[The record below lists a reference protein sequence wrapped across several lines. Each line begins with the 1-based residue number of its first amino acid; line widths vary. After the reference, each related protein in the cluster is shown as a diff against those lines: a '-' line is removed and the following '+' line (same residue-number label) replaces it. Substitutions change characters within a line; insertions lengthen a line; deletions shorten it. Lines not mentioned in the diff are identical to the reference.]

1 MSPVKI
7 APLIYPKIATAI
19 HMSEYHIRI
28 QDIQP
33 KDRPR
38 ERLLKNGPSA
48 LSDSE
53 LLAIILRT
61 GTKGENV
68 LNLCSRILATYNI
81 QQLSR
86 TPPTRLKE
94 IHGVGTA
101 KAAEITA
108 LFELAR
114 RLETFTEEEKPRI
127 SSPEAAYQFIYPKLR
142 EQKKESFIALHLDTK
157 NQLICEETVSI
168 GSLNAN
174 IVHPR
179 EVFKTA
185 IQESAAAIIVA
196 HNHPSGD
203 PAPSQNDIDITR
215 KLIDTG
221 KIVGIELYDHIII
234 GDGRYLS
241 MKEQNLI

>member
-1 MSPVKI
+1 
-7 APLIYPKIATAI
+7 
-19 HMSEYHIRI
+19 MSEYHIRI

-38 ERLLKNGPSA
+38 ERLLKKGPSA

-61 GTKGENV
+61 GTRGENV
-68 LNLCSRILATYNI
+68 LNLCSRILSTYNI
-81 QQLSR
+81 QQLSCAS
-86 TPPTRLKE
+86 PTKLQE
-94 IHGVGTA
+94 IHGIGTA
-101 KAAEITA
+101 KAAEMTA
-108 LFELAR
+108 MFELAR

-127 SSPEAAYQFIYPKLR
+127 SSPEAAYRFLYPKLR

-157 NQLICEETVSI
+157 NKLLREETVSV

-203 PAPSQNDIDITR
+203 PTPSQNDIDITR
-215 KLIDTG
+215 KLVETG
-221 KIVGIELYDHIII
+221 RVMGIELYDHIII
-234 GDGRYLS
+234 GNGRFLS
-241 MKEQNLI
+241 LKEQNLI

>member
-1 MSPVKI
+1 
-7 APLIYPKIATAI
+7 
-19 HMSEYHIRI
+19 MSEYHIRI
-28 QDIQP
+28 QDLKPQ
-33 KDRPR
+33 DRPR
-38 ERLLKNGPSA
+38 ERLLINGPSA

-61 GTKGENV
+61 GTRGENV
-68 LNLCSRILATYNI
+68 LNLCSRILSTYNI

-86 TPPTRLKE
+86 ASPTKLQE
-94 IHGVGTA
+94 IRGVGAA
-101 KAAEITA
+101 KAAEMTA
-108 LFELAR
+108 MFELAR
-114 RLETFTEEEKPRI
+114 RLETFTEEERPRI
-127 SSPEAAYQFIYPKLR
+127 SSPEAAYRFLYPKLR

-157 NQLICEETVSI
+157 NRLLCEETVSV

-203 PAPSQNDIDITR
+203 PAPSQSDIDITR
-215 KLIDTG
+215 KLVETG
-221 KIVGIELYDHIII
+221 RVVGIELYDHIIV
-234 GDGRYLS
+234 GDGRFLS
-241 MKEQNLI
+241 LKEQNLI

>member
-1 MSPVKI
+1 MP
-7 APLIYPKIATAI
+7 
-19 HMSEYHIRI
+19 EYHLRI
-28 QDIQP
+28 SDIQP
-33 KDRPR
+33 EDRPR
-38 ERLLKNGPSA
+38 ERLIKYGPSG
-48 LSDSE
+48 LSESE
-53 LLAIILRT
+53 LLSIILRI

-68 LNLCSRILATYNI
+68 LNMSSRILSLYNI

-86 TPPTRLKE
+86 VSLTGLQQIPG
-94 IHGVGTA
+94 IGSV
-101 KAAEITA
+101 KAAEIVA

-114 RLETFTEEEKPRI
+114 RLESFTEEEKPRI
-127 SSPEAAYQFIYPKLR
+127 SSPEAVYRFIYPKLR
-142 EQKKESFIALHLDTK
+142 EQKKESFIALYLDTK
-157 NQLICEETVSI
+157 NQLIREEIISI

-185 IQESAAAIIVA
+185 IAESAAAIIVA

-215 KLIDTG
+215 KLIETG
-221 KIVGIELYDHIII
+221 RIVGIDLYDHIIT
-234 GDGRYLS
+234 GNGRFLS

>member
-1 MSPVKI
+1 
-7 APLIYPKIATAI
+7 
-19 HMSEYHIRI
+19 MSEYHIRI
-28 QDIQP
+28 QDLQP
-33 KDRPR
+33 QDRPR

-61 GTKGENV
+61 GTRGENV
-68 LNLCSRILATYNI
+68 LNLCSRILSTYNI

-86 TPPTRLKE
+86 ASPTKLQE
-94 IHGVGTA
+94 IRGVGAA
-101 KAAEITA
+101 KAAEMTA
-108 LFELAR
+108 MFELAR
-114 RLETFTEEEKPRI
+114 RLETFTEEERPHI
-127 SSPEAAYQFIYPKLR
+127 SSPEAAYRFLYPKLR
-142 EQKKESFIALHLDTK
+142 EQKKESFIALYLDTK
-157 NQLICEETVSI
+157 NRLLCEETVSV

-203 PAPSQNDIDITR
+203 PAPSQSDIDITR
-215 KLIDTG
+215 KLVETG
-221 KIVGIELYDHIII
+221 RVVGIELYDHIIV
-234 GDGRYLS
+234 GDGRFLS
-241 MKEQNLI
+241 LKEQNLI

>member
-1 MSPVKI
+1 
-7 APLIYPKIATAI
+7 
-19 HMSEYHIRI
+19 MSEYHIRI
-28 QDIQP
+28 QDLQP
-33 KDRPR
+33 QDRPR

-61 GTKGENV
+61 GTRGENV
-68 LNLCSRILATYNI
+68 LNLCSRILSTYNI

-86 TPPTRLKE
+86 ASPTKLQE
-94 IHGVGTA
+94 IHGVGAA
-101 KAAEITA
+101 KAAEMTA
-108 LFELAR
+108 MFELAR
-114 RLETFTEEEKPRI
+114 RLETFTEEERPRI
-127 SSPEAAYQFIYPKLR
+127 SSPEAAYRFLYPKLR
-142 EQKKESFIALHLDTK
+142 ELKKESFIALHLDTK
-157 NQLICEETVSI
+157 NRLLREETVSV

-203 PAPSQNDIDITR
+203 PTPSQNDIDITR
-215 KLIDTG
+215 KLVETG
-221 KIVGIELYDHIII
+221 RVVGIELYDHIIV
-234 GDGRYLS
+234 GDGRFLS
-241 MKEQNLI
+241 LKEQNLM